1 MHTFLTVKT
10 NALRRYPDNHY
21 TLTSASNGNALCDA
35 CAASSECPMRNERKR
50 CAQFVPVLRFAVNA
64 NLDLPLYNTI
74 RIGKAWSDRLPVGTR
89 VGVWD
94 DVKRELSFSVVRE
107 NYWGQDKQLMLAAH
121 AGRNHIG
128 MTLDAPATDLAGVL
142 ANCYGKGFY
151 AKSFGLSVLYLS
163 PSL

>member
-1 MHTFLTVKT
+1 M
-10 NALRRYPDNHY
+10 
-21 TLTSASNGNALCDA
+21 
-35 CAASSECPMRNERKR
+35 
-50 CAQFVPVLRFAVNA
+50 NA

-107 NYWGQDKQLMLAAH
+107 NYWGQDKQLVLAAH

-128 MTLDAPATDLAGVL
+128 MTLDSPATDLAGVL

-163 PSL
+163 PAV